1 MEEQSETAQGLTVPS
16 AMEEALWWG
25 NRVREEGRDERHGP
39 RISAMLST
47 RDREYCSAI
56 VPKEV
61 RPQRDFKCMTTYVEI
76 NGLRGLALLDS
87 GSSIDCISPDFAR
100 VAKVKAFVL
109 EKPVGLQLGCV
120 GSRSSINFGVRTD
133 VNIGRHSQK
142 LYMDV
147 VNIDHYDVILG
158 VPSLQQYG
166 TRLDFA
172 KEVIVIG
179 GDEIPSLQVGEEVR
193 TTKPMKRAFTRTSA
207 KYQWAAQENQ

>member
-100 VAKVKAFVL
+100 VAKVKAFAL

-166 TRLDFA
+166 TQLDFA
-172 KEVIVIG
+172 KEVIVIS

-193 TTKPMKRAFTRTSA
+193 TAKPTKRAFTGTSA